1 MTEKVDVVIAGAG
14 VVGLAIARALAM
26 AGREVLVLESEA
38 AFGQGTSSRNSE
50 VIHAGVFNAPG
61 MLKSSLCVRGR
72 QLLYRYCEE
81 RHIDHRKTGKLIVA
95 TDPEDLPQLD
105 WIEDAAARQGLE
117 AEAALYRISR
127 EEAIALEPNL
137 RCVSAVMSPS
147 TGVIDAHGYMT
158 ALLGDM
164 EAHGGSLVTQ
174 APVESVVLG
183 EGNRAGDHLI
193 HVGGADPIDLHANL
207 FINAA
212 GLSACALAART
223 QGYPAHLVPQAR
235 FVKGNYFTLTGKTPF
250 TRPIYPLH
258 QSGKSLHQGGHS
270 LHITIGLDGRGKF
283 GPDSEAVDAPEYEVD
298 PARADQFYEGIRLYW
313 PGLPDG
319 ALEPGYAGVRPK
331 IVSRDGSPV
340 ADFLIERPSDH
351 GIAGLVNL
359 YGIESPGLTSSLAIA
374 EMVAAGLQ

>member
-14 VVGLAIARALAM
+14 VVGLAVARALAL
-26 AGREVLVLESEA
+26 AGREVLILESEG

-72 QLLYRYCEE
+72 QLLYRYCAE
-81 RHIDHRKTGKLIVA
+81 RHIDHKKTGKLIVA

-105 WIEDAAARQGLE
+105 WIEDAASKQGLE
-117 AEAALYRISR
+117 PEAALYRLTAK
-127 EEAIALEPNL
+127 EAKALEPNL
-137 RCVSAVMSPS
+137 RCAAAVMSPS

-158 ALLGDM
+158 ALLGDA
-164 EAHGGSLVTQ
+164 EAHGGSLVLH
-174 APVESVVLG
+174 APVDHVVLG
-183 EGNRAGDHLI
+183 DDGHLVS
-193 HVGGADPIDLHANL
+193 VGGSDPIALKANL
-207 FINAA
+207 FINSA

-223 QGYPAHLVPQAR
+223 EGYPAHLVPEAR

-258 QSGKSLHQGGHS
+258 QGGTSLHQGGHS

-283 GPDSEAVDAPEYEVD
+283 GPDSEAVAQPEYEVD
-298 PARADQFYEGIRLYW
+298 PARAKKFYDGIRKYW

-331 IVSRDGSPV
+331 IVSRDGAPV
-340 ADFLIERPSDH
+340 ADFLIEGPGDH

-359 YGIESPGLTSSLAIA
+359 YGIESPGLTSSMAIA
-374 EMVAAGLQ
+374 EMVAAKLTA

>member
-14 VVGLAIARALAM
+14 VIGLAVARALAM
-26 AGREVLVLESEA
+26 AGREVLVLESEG

-95 TDPEDLPQLD
+95 TDPEDMPQLD
-105 WIEDAAARQGLE
+105 WIEDAAAKQGLE
-117 AEAALYRISR
+117 PEAALYRLPV
-127 EEAIALEPNL
+127 EEARALEPNL
-137 RCVSAVMSPS
+137 RCVGAVMSPS
-147 TGVIDAHGYMT
+147 TGVIDAHGFMT
-158 ALLGDM
+158 ALLGDA
-164 EAHGGSLVTQ
+164 EAHGASLVTH
-174 APVESVVLG
+174 APVDHVVLG
-183 EGNRAGDHLI
+183 DDGHLVS
-193 HVGGADPIDLHANL
+193 VGGGDPIDLRANL
-207 FINAA
+207 FVNAA

-223 QGYPAHLVPQAR
+223 QGYPEHLVPQAR

-250 TRPIYPLH
+250 SRPIYPLH
-258 QSGKSLHQGGHS
+258 TSGKSLHQGGHS

-283 GPDSEAVDAPEYEVD
+283 GPDSEPVDAPVYDVD
-298 PARADQFYEGIRLYW
+298 PDRANQFYDGIRAYW

-331 IVSRDGSPV
+331 IVARDGAPV
-340 ADFLIERPSDH
+340 ADFLVEGPQDH
-351 GIAGLVNL
+351 GCPGLVNL
-359 YGIESPGLTSSLAIA
+359 FGIESPGLTSSLAIA
-374 EMVAAGLQ
+374 EMVAAKLA

>member
-14 VVGLAIARALAM
+14 AVGLAVARALAM
-26 AGREVLVLESEA
+26 AGREVLVLETEGM
-38 AFGQGTSSRNSE
+38 FGQGTSSRNSE

-81 RHIDHRKTGKLIVA
+81 RYIDHKKTGKLIVA

-105 WIEDAAARQGLE
+105 WIEDAASKQGLE
-117 AEAALYRISR
+117 PEAALYRLSA
-127 EEAIALEPNL
+127 EDAKALEPNL
-137 RCVSAVMSPS
+137 RCSAAVMSPS

-158 ALLGDM
+158 ALLGDI
-164 EAHGGSLVTQ
+164 EANGGGLVVH
-174 APVESVVLG
+174 APVEGVVLG
-183 EGNRAGDHLI
+183 DDGHLVA
-193 HVGGADPIDLHANL
+193 VGGNDPIELKANL
-207 FINAA
+207 FINSA
-212 GLSACALAART
+212 GLSACGLAART
-223 QGYPAHLVPQAR
+223 QGYPAHLVPEAR

-250 TRPIYPLH
+250 ARPIYPLH

-283 GPDSEAVDAPEYEVD
+283 GPDSEPVDAPEYEVD
-298 PARADQFYEGIRLYW
+298 PARADQFYDGIRKYW
-313 PGLPDG
+313 PDLPDG

-331 IVSRDGSPV
+331 IVSRDGAPV
-340 ADFLIERPSDH
+340 ADFLVEGPGDH

-359 YGIESPGLTSSLAIA
+359 FGIESPGLTSSLAIA
-374 EMVAAGLQ
+374 EMVAEKVGKQG

>member
-14 VVGLAIARALAM
+14 AVGLAVARALAM
-26 AGREVLVLESEA
+26 AGREVLVLETEGM
-38 AFGQGTSSRNSE
+38 FGQGTSSRNSE

-81 RHIDHRKTGKLIVA
+81 RYIDHKKTGKLIVA

-105 WIEDAAARQGLE
+105 WIEDAASKQGLE
-117 AEAALYRISR
+117 PEAALYRLSA
-127 EEAIALEPNL
+127 EDAKALEPNL
-137 RCVSAVMSPS
+137 RCSAAVMSPS

-158 ALLGDM
+158 ALLGDI
-164 EAHGGSLVTQ
+164 EANGGGLVVH
-174 APVESVVLG
+174 APVEGVVLG
-183 EGNRAGDHLI
+183 DDGHLVS
-193 HVGGADPIDLHANL
+193 VGGNDPIELKANL
-207 FINAA
+207 FINSA

-223 QGYPAHLVPQAR
+223 QGYPAHLVPEAR

-250 TRPIYPLH
+250 ARPIYPLH

-283 GPDSEAVDAPEYEVD
+283 GPDSEPVNAPEYEVD
-298 PARADQFYEGIRLYW
+298 PARADQFYDGIRKYW
-313 PGLPDG
+313 PDLPDG

-331 IVSRDGSPV
+331 IVSRDGAPV
-340 ADFLIERPSDH
+340 ADFLVEGPGDH

-359 YGIESPGLTSSLAIA
+359 FGIESPGLTSSLAIA
-374 EMVAAGLQ
+374 EMVAEKVGKPG

>member
-14 VVGLAIARALAM
+14 VVGLAIGRALAM
-26 AGREVLVLESEA
+26 AGREVLILESEA

-72 QLLYRYCEE
+72 QLLYAYCEE
-81 RHIDHRKTGKLIVA
+81 RHIEHRKTGKLIVA

-105 WIEDAAARQGLE
+105 WIEDAASKQGLE
-117 AEAALYRISR
+117 AGAALYRLSR
-127 EEAIALEPNL
+127 EEALDLEPNL
-137 RCVSAVMSPS
+137 RCVAAVMSPS

-158 ALLGDM
+158 ALLGDI
-164 EAHGGSLVTQ
+164 EAHGGALVTQ

-183 EGNRAGDHLI
+183 ADGHLV
-193 HVGGADPIDLHANL
+193 HVGGADPITLQANL
-207 FINAA
+207 FINSA

-223 QGYPAHLVPQAR
+223 QGYPAHVVPEAR

-283 GPDSEAVDAPEYEVD
+283 GPDAEPVAAPEYEVD
-298 PARADQFYEGIRLYW
+298 PARANQFYDGIRLYW

-331 IVSRDGSPV
+331 IVSRDGAPV
-340 ADFLIERPSDH
+340 ADFLIEGPADH

-374 EMVAAGLQ
+374 ELVATKVLA

>member
-1 MTEKVDVVIAGAG
+1 MTEKVDVIIAGAG
-14 VVGLAIARALAM
+14 VVGLAVARALAM
-26 AGREVLVLESEA
+26 AGREVLILESEG

-81 RHIDHRKTGKLIVA
+81 RHIDHKKTGKLVVA

-105 WIEDAAARQGLE
+105 WIEDAASKQGLE
-117 AEAALYRISR
+117 PEAALYRLTA
-127 EEAIALEPNL
+127 EEAKALEPNL
-137 RCVSAVMSPS
+137 RCAAAVMSPS

-158 ALLGDM
+158 ALLGDA
-164 EAHGGSLVTQ
+164 EANGASLVLHSPVDHVILGEDGHLVSIGGS
-174 APVESVVLG
+174 
-183 EGNRAGDHLI
+183 
-193 HVGGADPIDLHANL
+193 DPIKLKANL
-207 FINAA
+207 FVNSA

-223 QGYPAHLVPQAR
+223 QGYPAHLVPEAR

-258 QSGKSLHQGGHS
+258 QGGTSLHQGGHS

-283 GPDSEAVDAPEYEVD
+283 GPDSEPVAQPEYEVD
-298 PARADQFYEGIRLYW
+298 PARAEKFYDGIRKYW

-331 IVSRDGSPV
+331 IVSRDGAPV
-340 ADFLIERPSDH
+340 ADFLVEGPGDH
-351 GIAGLVNL
+351 GIPGLVNL
-359 YGIESPGLTSSLAIA
+359 FGIESPGLTSSLAIA
-374 EMVAAGLQ
+374 EMVAAKLAR